1 MDKQVAT
8 RTCGQCNKEVA
19 EVNFALHETHCS
31 RFLCLCPDCDE
42 AVPKE
47 QLEKHREEQ
56 HTQVRCSKCNQK
68 LERCQLLDH
77 ESDECVERLQTCQF
91 CELELPWKHLDEHCR
106 VCGSRTELCRDCGR
120 YVRLSDQ
127 PAHTLTCSTTDNASS
142 PPKTTNGPPDGTKL
156 TVTCS
161 RCTAPFPVE
170 DIDDHERKCNL
181 VSRGDNEEAQADEE
195 EEDECDFSGWNPTPQ
210 LISAYKATSLSN
222 RSCSRPWGNGRD
234 PDQIRTC
241 PYCHLALPLFT
252 LRWHKVKCQRYSLLT
267 QRAIPS

>member
-1 MDKQVAT
+1 AADSGSPTVCFCLFLPSVA
-8 RTCGQCNKEVA
+8 
-19 EVNFALHETHCS
+19 VNFALHETHCS

-142 PPKTTNGPPDGTKL
+142 PPKTTN
-156 TVTCS
+156 
-161 RCTAPFPVE
+161 
-170 DIDDHERKCNL
+170 

-252 LRWHKVKCQRYSLLT
+252 LRWHKVTVLHLLDLLKSSNDKVFPLILSVFF
-267 QRAIPS
+267 R